1 MTCVVSAGTNRVVSD
16 DISERLQW
24 ILDHRDISAREL
36 ARLAELPSE
45 SHVGLILTRG
55 GTRTSGKALAKIAR
69 AARVEL
75 EWLIEGTGPRDV
87 GTHVEYTD
95 RYPNRARAIEALRD
109 EVLPESIADLRI
121 VTLQSDTD
129 PLVSEWID
137 DLRALD
143 RRRRRGL
150 PAEGAERAAADTA
163 RLVEETRPAFD
174 EEIAAGKADVKRKTI
189 QYSVPAQPTALVAE
203 PRGSQYGKPTKK
215 RRR

>member
-1 MTCVVSAGTNRVVSD
+1 VSSPIADRIRT
-16 DISERLQW
+16 
-24 ILDHRDISAREL
+24 ILLLRDISAREL
-36 ARLAELPSE
+36 AKRAGFTTLSQVSNTMTRLDAEPDKAEL
-45 SHVGLILTRG
+45 
-55 GTRTSGKALAKIAR
+55 GTLYRIADGAGVR
-69 AARVEL
+69 R
-75 EWLIEGTGPRDV
+75 EWLLTGQLPREAD
-87 GTHVEYTD
+87 TRVEYTD

-109 EVLPESIADLRI
+109 EVLPESIADLRV

-150 PAEGAERAAADTA
+150 PAEGSERAKADTA
-163 RLVEETRPAFD
+163 RLVDETRPAFD